1 MACYRLDGQASN
13 SGQAVIPSE
22 WYWAIFTVIAAAA
35 QTLRN
40 AAQRQV
46 TGAAG
51 VFGATLVRFL
61 YGLPFAVLF
70 FAAIVSVHGLPPEP
84 DAAFWAW
91 TVFGA
96 VLQIVATGLLLA
108 AMNERNFAVAIAYS
122 RTEPVQIA
130 IFGLIVLGDPLT
142 LLLAVAI
149 LAATLGVLCLSW
161 PKSGMKL
168 ETRPV
173 VLGILAGSAFAMSAI
188 GFRAAVQELDAPFTL
203 AATTMLLTALI
214 IQSILMTGFMLWR
227 DRTGLSAVASAWKI
241 SLMAGAAGA
250 TATQL
255 WFFAF
260 ALESAARVRTLGVIE
275 ILFAQ
280 IVSARLLREGA
291 TARELIGIALVIVG
305 VVVVL
310 NA

>member
-1 MACYRLDGQASN
+1 VHFLRISP
-13 SGQAVIPSE
+13 VIPFE
-22 WYWAIFTVIAAAA
+22 WYWAVFVVIAAAA

-51 VFGATLVRFL
+51 VLGATLVRFL
-61 YGLPFAVLF
+61 YGLPFAALF
-70 FAAIVSVHGLPPEP
+70 FAAIVYVQGLPPEP
-84 DAAFWAW
+84 GAGFYAW

-96 VLQIVATGLLLA
+96 LTQILATGLLLA

-142 LLLAVAI
+142 LMLGAAI
-149 LAATLGVLCLSW
+149 LAATLGVLFLSW
-161 PKSGMKL
+161 PKSGVKL
-168 ETRPV
+168 EPRPV
-173 VLGILAGSAFAMSAI
+173 GLGILAGSAFAVSAI
-188 GFRAAVQELDAPFTL
+188 GFRAAIQTLDTSFMV
-203 AATTMLLTALI
+203 AATTTLLVSLAL
-214 IQSILMTGFMLWR
+214 QTVLMVAYMLWR
-227 DRTGLSAVASAWKI
+227 DRAGLKAVFSAWRM
-241 SLMAGAAGA
+241 SLAAGVAGA

-280 IVSARLLREGA
+280 IVSARMLREGA
-291 TARELIGIALVIVG
+291 STRDLVGIALVIIG
-305 VVVVL
+305 VVLVL